1 MKKIFYSSLVTI
13 MFVIFAALQFPTNPT
28 SEKLAPGQMQVIEI
42 DFPENVKTLI
52 ERSCTDCH
60 SDESGNFKAKGKL
73 NFSKW
78 NEYTPTKKVSRLT
91 AICEEITDGKMPKK
105 SYVKKH
111 PEKALTAA
119 EIETICK
126 WTEEESKKIVG
137 E

>member
-1 MKKIFYSSLVTI
+1 MKKILYTSLVSI
-13 MFVIFAALQFPTNPT
+13 MFVIFAALQIPTNLS
-28 SEKLAPGQMQVIEI
+28 SEKIVPGQLPVLEI
-42 DFPENVKTLI
+42 DFPDSVKTLI

-78 NEYTPTKKVSRLT
+78 NEYTPAKKVSKLT
-91 AICEEITDGKMPKK
+91 AICEEITEGKMPKK
-105 SYVKKH
+105 GFLEKH
-111 PEKALTAA
+111 PEKVLTAA